1 MSDDPASAATI
12 LGDAGVTLDF
22 AAAGDS
28 DGEVQL
34 RPQLLGGRFEIEGL
48 VGSGGMGT
56 VYRARDRELDEVVAL
71 KMLKGAAVSAEG
83 LDRFRREVKLARR
96 VTHRNVA
103 RLYEFGE
110 DEGRPFFTM
119 ELVEGESLRQ
129 KLLRTKTL
137 SARATLEIGVAVCEG
152 LVAAHAVGV
161 IHRDLKPDN
170 VLLGRDGR
178 IAITD
183 FGIAASNDDRGG
195 EATAAVFVGTPDYMA
210 PEQVDGSS
218 PPDARTDLYAFGVLL
233 FELLSGKPPFAG
245 SSAVAVAAARLT
257 NDAPPLADVASD
269 VPLGLTRLV
278 DRCLSRAPSGRYS
291 SATELLQALQS
302 AIADPALTLS
312 LPPASLVRKPTPVAA
327 TKLKLAVLP
336 FNDGGLAGHEYL
348 ATGLTEDLIDSL
360 SASKNVRVVAYGAAA
375 TAERASRDPRAIGRD
390 LGVDVV
396 VYGSLRREHEAH
408 LSITVRMVSV
418 IDGIQLWSRRFESTS
433 GEVLRVND
441 TIAKAVLAAIP
452 GGSAPAETELEDPIA
467 VELYLRA
474 RSRFR
479 EFWYES
485 ANEAEALYAQALE
498 RVPNSPILVA
508 GHALAL
514 TRCAFFKVERLPQ
527 AREAAVRALLLAP
540 ELGEAMIAAGAVALQ
555 EGRLAES
562 YRYAQQAL
570 ARAPSLVDAHLLKG
584 RILAETGPL
593 ADAEQTLEIAIEL
606 DPRSIAGLMELARV
620 QALLGRWESVT
631 KTLAAGAQGDRSFSV
646 EVTRLR
652 VALWTSDSQSF
663 EGARA
668 TVARMR
674 KTLETSVPRFVTF
687 LDALLAVTP
696 EPTRIDALVREIER
710 TEGASRRALFFH
722 QIGMETSVGLGQ
734 DQVALALFKNANRLG
749 LTDLSW
755 VDRCPA
761 LDRLRTQPEFMVQR
775 DAVQQRVAEVLQ
787 IHASGTITR

>member
-1 MSDDPASAATI
+1 MSEDPASAATL
-12 LGDAGVTLDF
+12 LGDPRATLDSNG
-22 AAAGDS
+22 ASEAEGQ
-28 DGEVQL
+28 VQL
-34 RPQLLGGRFEIEGL
+34 RSQLLGGRFEIEGL

-71 KMLKGAAVSAEG
+71 KMLKATAVSAEE

-103 RLYEFGE
+103 RLYEFGD

-129 KLLRTKTL
+129 KLLRNKTL
-137 SARATLEIGVAVCEG
+137 SARATLEIAVAVCEG

-170 VLLGRDGR
+170 VLLGKDGR

-183 FGIAASNDDRGG
+183 FGIAASNDERG
-195 EATAAVFVGTPDYMA
+195 EATAAVFIGTPDYMA

-218 PPDARTDLYAFGVLL
+218 PPDARTDVYAFGVLL
-233 FELLSGKPPFAG
+233 FELLSGRPPFAG
-245 SSAVAVAAARLT
+245 TNAVAVAAARLT
-257 NDAPPLADVASD
+257 NNAPSLADVAAD
-269 VPLGLTRLV
+269 VPGGLVWLV
-278 DRCLSRAPSGRYS
+278 DRCLSRAPSGRFA
-291 SATELLQALQS
+291 SASELLQALQT
-302 AIADPALTLS
+302 AMADPALTLS
-312 LPPASLVRKPTPVAA
+312 APPASLPRKATPPVAA
-327 TKLKLAVLP
+327 TLKLAVLP
-336 FNDGGLAGHEYL
+336 FNDGGLEGHEYL
-348 ATGLTEDLIDSL
+348 AVGLTEDLIDSL
-360 SASKNVRVVAYGAAA
+360 SASKSVRVVAYGAAA
-375 TAERASRDPRAIGRD
+375 TAERAHRDPRAIGRD

-396 VYGSLRREHEAH
+396 VYGSLRRAEEAR
-408 LSITVRMVSV
+408 LCITVRMVSV
-418 IDGIQLWSRRFESTS
+418 TDGIQLWSRRFESSS

-441 TIAKAVLAAIP
+441 AIAKAVLGAIP
-452 GGSAPAETELEDPIA
+452 GGSAPAETELEDPVA

-485 ANEAEALYAQALE
+485 ANEAESLYAQALQ

-514 TRCAFFKVERLPQ
+514 TRCAFFKVERLPE
-527 AREAAVRALLLAP
+527 AREAAIRALLLAP
-540 ELGEAMIAAGAVALQ
+540 ELGEALIAAGAVALQ
-555 EGRLAES
+555 EGRLTES

-620 QALLGRWESVT
+620 QALLGRWDSVA
-631 KTLAAGAQGDRSFSV
+631 KTLAAGAQGDRTFSV
-646 EVTRLR
+646 EVTQLR

-668 TVARMR
+668 AVARMR
-674 KTLETSVPRFVTF
+674 ATLETSVPRFVNF
-687 LDALLAVTP
+687 LDQLISVTVEPGAIEALIRQL
-696 EPTRIDALVREIER
+696 ER

-722 QIGMETSVGLGQ
+722 QIGMETSVALGQ
-734 DQVALALFKNANRLG
+734 DEVALALFRNANRLG

-755 VDRCPA
+755 VDLCPA
-761 LDRLRTQPEFMVQR
+761 LDRLRAKPEFLAQR
-775 DAVQQRVAEVLQ
+775 AVVHQRVAEVLQ
-787 IHASGTITR
+787 LHASGTLTR